1 MISLRKNID
10 ILVYSLLILT
20 SFFFLIL
27 NLFILFYFIYLFIFF
42 VASDLIIIGLVGRVF
57 SNGLRPGFNP
67 KLRHTKDFKNGT

>member
-20 SFFFLIL
+20 SFFL
-27 NLFILFYFIYLFIFF
+27 NLKFIHFILFYLFFFF